1 MTYQETAV
9 SSWTLHKLLTS
20 DVDGSQI
27 TLYDV
32 PALLANHGYKAVEIC
47 NFHITSTDVPSLR
60 LLRVALENAG
70 VRLVNLLIDTGDISA
85 VALDIRAR
93 EIADVKNWIDVAS
106 AIGADS
112 VRIIAGR
119 RPASPETLQE
129 AANTMHDLSIYA
141 ADRDV
146 AVCTEN
152 WYGLLDTPEDVIEL
166 MQLTDGNIGLKLDF
180 GNWPAPRKFDDLRLI
195 APYAS
200 TTHSKPA
207 LTANGTIDQ
216 EDFQRCIDAIESGG
230 FSGRHVLVY
239 DGPNNIWAA
248 LDELNSMLPTVAQIR

>member
-1 MTYQETAV
+1 MTYLDTAV
-9 SSWTLHKLLTS
+9 SSWTLHKLLAA
-20 DVDGSQI
+20 DADGSQI
-27 TLYDV
+27 TLFDL
-32 PALLANHGYKAVEIC
+32 PALLAQHGYKAAEIC

-85 VALDIRAR
+85 LALDVRAR
-93 EIADVKNWIDVAS
+93 EITEVKNWIDIAS

-119 RPASPETLQE
+119 RPANPTTLRE
-129 AANTMHDLSIYA
+129 AADTMHDLALYA

-166 MQLTDGNIGLKLDF
+166 MRLTDGNIGLKLDF

-207 LTANGTIDQ
+207 LTADGKIDH
-216 EDFQRCIDAIESGG
+216 EDFLRCLSAIEQGG
-230 FSGRHVLVY
+230 FTGRHVLVY
-239 DGPNNIWAA
+239 DGPDDVWAA
-248 LDELNSMLPTVAQIR
+248 LDELKSMLPMVAQSR

>member
-9 SSWTLHKLLTS
+9 SSWTLHRLLTS
-20 DVDGSQI
+20 DTDGSQI
-27 TLYDV
+27 TLYSV
-32 PALLANHGYKAVEIC
+32 PALLAQHGYRAAEIC

-70 VRLVNLLIDTGDISA
+70 VRLVNLLVDTGDISA
-85 VALDIRAR
+85 VALDVRAR
-93 EIADVKNWIDVAS
+93 EIAEAKKWIDIAS
-106 AIGADS
+106 AIGSDG

-119 RPASPETLQE
+119 RPATPVTLQE
-129 AANTMHDLSIYA
+129 AADIMQELAVYA

-152 WYGLLDTPEDVIEL
+152 WFGLLDTPDDVIEL
-166 MQLTDGNIGLKLDF
+166 MRLTDGNIGLKLDF

-207 LTANGTIDQ
+207 LTANGKIDH
-216 EDFQRCIDAIESGG
+216 EDFLRCLAAIENGG
-230 FSGRHVLVY
+230 FDGRHVLVY
-239 DGPNNIWAA
+239 DGPDNIWAA
-248 LDELNSMLPTVAQIR
+248 LDELKSMLPAVAQIR